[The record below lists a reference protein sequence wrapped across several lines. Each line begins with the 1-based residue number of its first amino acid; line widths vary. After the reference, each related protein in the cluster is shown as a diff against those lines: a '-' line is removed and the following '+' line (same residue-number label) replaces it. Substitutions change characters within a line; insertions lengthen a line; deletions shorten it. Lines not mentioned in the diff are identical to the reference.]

1 MEAAFSLCKK
11 FPNQDL
17 LGFAASSFFVF
28 VVVEMIAAF
37 VSGSLS
43 LLADSIAMTVD
54 VVTYV
59 CNMVA
64 ERVKE
69 RDGLNSSFGIRFV
82 MLICIPLFA
91 VTTLVFVTSY
101 FIYEAM
107 KVLKQPTPEVDSV
120 SVVYLYGF
128 AGVNLVVDI
137 FCICMFYF
145 RGKDVFYERRRD
157 MLPQLS
163 LDTSIHSDDSDEFG
177 TLDDDFYAP
186 DSPGRQDDHK
196 DDDRRGG
203 DDVRYLDREEDID
216 RKRNLNMMSA
226 FAHLGG
232 DTFRTL
238 SVLGAAVA
246 ASITGASVDKC
257 DAWGAIVVA
266 GLVLLLMIPLVI
278 DIIKSL
284 QDLLRENRDY
294 GLVADEE
301 MDDIVI

>member
-1 MEAAFSLCKK
+1 
-11 FPNQDL
+11 
-17 LGFAASSFFVF
+17 
-28 VVVEMIAAF
+28 
-37 VSGSLS
+37 
-43 LLADSIAMTVD
+43 
-54 VVTYV
+54 
-59 CNMVA
+59 
-64 ERVKE
+64 
-69 RDGLNSSFGIRFV
+69 
-82 MLICIPLFA
+82 
-91 VTTLVFVTSY
+91 
-101 FIYEAM
+101 
-107 KVLKQPTPEVDSV
+107 
-120 SVVYLYGF
+120 
-128 AGVNLVVDI
+128 
-137 FCICMFYF
+137 
-145 RGKDVFYERRRD
+145 

-177 TLDDDFYAP
+177 ALDDDFYAP

-203 DDVRYLDREEDID
+203 DDVRYLDREEDRD

-284 QDLLRENRDY
+284 QDLLRENREY